1 MMIYHKQYE
10 NLNSTMPRLLEV
22 HVELV
27 RVSVHPRDAADG
39 LGFVR
44 KKRQNHVDYYPW
56 ISMV

>member
-44 KKRQNHVDYYPW
+44 KKRQNHVDY
-56 ISMV
+56 